1 MKRVLRTT
9 GLILGL
15 IMISVVALAEPPAFK
30 LRVDGLAC
38 PFCAYGIEKELSSVE
53 GVESIDIDIK
63 EGVVIVTMADGVTLD
78 ETVARKAIE
87 DAGFDL
93 RSFERGS
100 DE

>member
-1 MKRVLRTT
+1 MKRVLRTK

-15 IMISVVALAEPPAFK
+15 ILISAVALAAPQAFK

-38 PFCAYGIEKELSSVE
+38 PFCAYGIEKQLSSVD
-53 GVESIDIDIK
+53 GVQSVDVDIK
-63 EGVVIVTMADGVTLD
+63 AGEVIVTMADGVTLD
-78 ETVARKAIE
+78 ETEARRAVK

-93 RSFERGS
+93 RSFERGT

>member
-9 GLILGL
+9 GSILGL
-15 IMISVVALAEPPAFK
+15 ILISAVALAEPQAFK

-78 ETVARKAIE
+78 ESEARKAIK

>member
-1 MKRVLRTT
+1 MRVLRTT

-15 IMISVVALAEPPAFK
+15 ILISAVDLAAPQAFK

-38 PFCAYGIEKELSSVE
+38 PFCAYGIEKQLSSVD
-53 GVESIDIDIK
+53 GVQSVDIDIK
-63 EGVVIVTMADGVTLD
+63 AGVVIVTMADGVTLD
-78 ETVARKAIE
+78 ETEARKAVK

-93 RSFERGS
+93 RSFERGT

>member
-9 GLILGL
+9 GLLLGL
-15 IMISVVALAEPPAFK
+15 TLISAVALAAPQAFK
-30 LRVDGLAC
+30 LGVDGLAC
-38 PFCAYGIEKELSSVE
+38 PFCAYGIEKKLSAVE
-53 GVESIDIDIK
+53 GVENINIDI
-63 EGVVIVTMADGVTLD
+63 ETGTVTVTMADGVTLD
-78 ETVARKAIE
+78 EKEARKAIK

>member
-9 GLILGL
+9 GLILGQIL
-15 IMISVVALAEPPAFK
+15 ISAVALAEPQAFK
-30 LRVDGLAC
+30 LGVDGLAC

-63 EGVVIVTMADGVTLD
+63 EGVVIVTMADGVILD
-78 ETVARKAIE
+78 ESEARKAIK

>member
-15 IMISVVALAEPPAFK
+15 IMISAVALAAPQAFK
-30 LRVDGLAC
+30 LGVDGLAC

-53 GVESIDIDIK
+53 GVESIEIDIK

-78 ETVARKAIE
+78 ETEARKAVE

-93 RSFERGS
+93 RSFERGT

>member
-1 MKRVLRTT
+1 MRVLRTT

-15 IMISVVALAEPPAFK
+15 ILISAVALAAPQAFK

-38 PFCAYGIEKELSSVE
+38 PFCAYGIEKQLSSVD
-53 GVESIDIDIK
+53 GVQSVDVDIK
-63 EGVVIVTMADGVTLD
+63 AGVVIVTMADGVTLD
-78 ETVARKAIE
+78 ETEARKAVK

-93 RSFERGS
+93 RSFERGT

>member
-1 MKRVLRTT
+1 MRVLRTT

-15 IMISVVALAEPPAFK
+15 ILISAVALAAPQAFK

-38 PFCAYGIEKELSSVE
+38 PFCAYGIEKQLSSVD
-53 GVESIDIDIK
+53 GVQSVDVDIK
-63 EGVVIVTMADGVTLD
+63 AGVVIVTMADGVTLD
-78 ETVARKAIE
+78 ETEARRAVK

-93 RSFERGS
+93 RSFERGT